1 MPAVDKTSAVIVLAL
16 AAFAAAGL
24 AIRVGHTWEAA
35 RSSKV
40 LDAARPLVRVVD
52 SEEPTGYLN
61 GRPVPSG
68 FSMPV
73 VTRWKPQAAEASPT
87 RPVQANTLA
96 P

>member
-1 MPAVDKTSAVIVLAL
+1 MPVVDRTSAVIVLAL

-24 AIRVGHTWEAA
+24 AIRVGHTWEIAG
-35 RSSKV
+35 SSKA
-40 LDAARPLVRVVD
+40 LDAARPLVRIVD
-52 SEEPTGYLN
+52 NEQPTGYLN

-73 VTRWKPQAAEASPT
+73 VTRWKPQTAEASPA
-87 RPVQANTLA
+87 RPVQANALA